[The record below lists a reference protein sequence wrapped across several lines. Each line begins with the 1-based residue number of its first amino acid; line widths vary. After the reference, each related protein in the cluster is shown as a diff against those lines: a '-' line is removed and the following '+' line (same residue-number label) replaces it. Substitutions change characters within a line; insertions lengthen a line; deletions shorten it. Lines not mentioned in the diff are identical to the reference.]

1 MKLPAISSRIQ
12 FIFSLIF
19 TCSFVACS
27 EPTDPVN
34 IPESHLEEAFPNL
47 KFNRPVDLQDPRD
60 GTNRLFIVEQQG
72 IIYVIENEQNTEEKK
87 VFLDLRDLVNDRG
100 NEEGLLG
107 LAFHPNYADN
117 GFFFVNFTTQGAET
131 TEISRFSVSANDPD
145 QGDINSRKVLLRF
158 NQPYSNHNGGQVLF
172 GPDGYLYISTG
183 DGGSGGDPKDNG
195 QNPKTLLGAILRI
208 DVDNVSG
215 NQSYSIPQDNPFAGN
230 TDGIKEEIYAYGL
243 RNPWRFSFDAQTGWL
258 WTGDVGQNKYEEI
271 DIIEKGGN
279 YGWNIKEGF
288 HDYQN
293 KGNENGL
300 KPPIWEYDRSKGDVS
315 VTGGYVYRGSI
326 AKDLVG
332 LYIYGDYASGR
343 IWKLDFSDLDNPV
356 NSEVGKYDFSIAAFG
371 VDKDNELY
379 VCAFDGRIYKFKVK
393 E

>member
-1 MKLPAISSRIQ
+1 MNLSATSIRINT
-12 FIFSLIF
+12 IFLLIF
-19 TCSFVACS
+19 TWALIACS
-27 EPTDPVN
+27 APTDPVN

-47 KFNRPVDLQDPRD
+47 KFTRPVDLQDPKD
-60 GTNRLFIVEQQG
+60 GSNRLFIVEQQG
-72 IIYVIENEQNTEEKK
+72 IIYVIENKQDTKEKK
-87 VFLDLRDLVNDRG
+87 VFIDLRDIVNDGG

-107 LAFHPNYADN
+107 LAFHPDYQSN
-117 GFFFVNFTTQGAET
+117 GFFFVNFTTQGAKT
-131 TEISRFSVSANDPD
+131 TEISRFSVSSNDPD
-145 QGDINSRKVLLRF
+145 KGDIDSKKFLLRF
-158 NQPYSNHNGGQVLF
+158 NQPYGNHNGGQVLF

-208 DVDNVSG
+208 DVDNVSP
-215 NQSYSIPQDNPFAGN
+215 NQQYSIPNDNPFAGN
-230 TDGIKEEIYAYGL
+230 TKGIKEEIYAYGL

-279 YGWNIKEGF
+279 YGWNVKEGF
-288 HDYQN
+288 HDY
-293 KGNENGL
+293 ENDGKAGDL

-326 AKDLVG
+326 AKDLIG
-332 LYIYGDYASGR
+332 FYIYGDYASGR
-343 IWKLDFSDLDNPV
+343 IWKLDFSDINNPV
-356 NSEVGKYDFSIAAFG
+356 NTEVGKYDFSIAAFG
-371 VDKDNELY
+371 VDKANELY